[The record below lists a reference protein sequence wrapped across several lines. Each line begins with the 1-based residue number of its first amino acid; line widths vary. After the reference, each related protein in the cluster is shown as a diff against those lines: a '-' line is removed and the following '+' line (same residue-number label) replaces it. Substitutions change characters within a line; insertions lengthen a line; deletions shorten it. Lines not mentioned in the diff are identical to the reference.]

1 MLLYTF
7 FFSKIKQISHF
18 FYIKYILL
26 SKSAFTKNKSHCII
40 LANIENTVK
49 GTVDFLKC
57 IQRIVIC

>member
-26 SKSAFTKNKSHCII
+26 SKKVLLQKIKSHCII
-40 LANIENTVK
+40 LAKYRKHCER
-49 GTVDFLKC
+49 DS
-57 IQRIVIC
+57 